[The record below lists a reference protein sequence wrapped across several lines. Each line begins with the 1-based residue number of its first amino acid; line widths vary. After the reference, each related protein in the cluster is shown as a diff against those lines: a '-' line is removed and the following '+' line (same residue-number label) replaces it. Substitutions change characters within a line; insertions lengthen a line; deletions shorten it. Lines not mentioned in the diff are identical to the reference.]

1 MRVGSGGFL
10 PTEVC
15 ALASLRRGITVA
27 LLYVALSAI
36 PSAPQPASDPSSHVT
51 IDERIESMSGDE
63 RIAQL
68 MFVSSYGNAGADP
81 EIARWRVGGVVLYAH
96 NLSTVAHIRRLTA
109 AIRGAGGPD
118 YPPFIAI
125 DQEGG
130 IVRRLYTGVPLVPST
145 MALGAALSGD
155 LARRAGFAVGAALRN
170 LGFTMNFTPVL
181 DVLPESGPAA
191 LETRAFSNQPGL
203 VADLGTA
210 FFEGQRA
217 AGIISVGK
225 HFPGQGA
232 AIEDT
237 HSVLPILHLS
247 RRDLD
252 ARDLLPFR
260 LAIERGLPAMMT
272 GHVALPR
279 ITGKSDLPATLSA
292 EVMTKIL
299 RKDLRFEGVVIS
311 DALRMK
317 PVSRLGSAD
326 TAAVQAVLAGC
337 DMVLVPGPPQ
347 HREQVFD
354 GLRRAYRDGTLTE
367 ARLRESLR
375 RILTL
380 KAVRFE
386 HAATPP
392 IEGDIAREVA
402 RKAVTVIGDGRILT
416 TALRETLA
424 YVGPTGAVQGGVRTG
439 HTIILPGQFK
449 ESTRRRL
456 REQTTAV
463 LAKAAA
469 WIAVAETD
477 EQWRF
482 IGETSASFPDLQL
495 VYVNLGSP
503 YRSVDGRRVV
513 SVLTYSS
520 SPQSQQAA
528 ADVVNGVMRATGVL
542 PITLEPRTSSG
553 ASPDKR
559 P

>member
-1 MRVGSGGFL
+1 M
-10 PTEVC
+10 
-15 ALASLRRGITVA
+15 
-27 LLYVALSAI
+27 
-36 PSAPQPASDPSSHVT
+36 
-51 IDERIESMSGDE
+51 
-63 RIAQL
+63 
-68 MFVSSYGNAGADP
+68 
-81 EIARWRVGGVVLYAH
+81 
-96 NLSTVAHIRRLTA
+96 
-109 AIRGAGGPD
+109 
-118 YPPFIAI
+118 
-125 DQEGG
+125 
-130 IVRRLYTGVPLVPST
+130 
-145 MALGAALSGD
+145 
-155 LARRAGFAVGAALRN
+155 
-170 LGFTMNFTPVL
+170 
-181 DVLPESGPAA
+181 
-191 LETRAFSNQPGL
+191 
-203 VADLGTA
+203 
-210 FFEGQRA
+210 
-217 AGIISVGK
+217 
-225 HFPGQGA
+225 
-232 AIEDT
+232 
-237 HSVLPILHLS
+237 
-247 RRDLD
+247 
-252 ARDLLPFR
+252 
-260 LAIERGLPAMMT
+260 
-272 GHVALPR
+272 
-279 ITGKSDLPATLSA
+279 
-292 EVMTKIL
+292 
-299 RKDLRFEGVVIS
+299 
-311 DALRMK
+311 
-317 PVSRLGSAD
+317 
-326 TAAVQAVLAGC
+326 
-337 DMVLVPGPPQ
+337 
-347 HREQVFD
+347 
-354 GLRRAYRDGTLTE
+354 RRAYRDGTLIE